1 MTLAALNFSDPVM
14 LIGLLAA
21 GIPVLLHLLNRVRA
35 PVVQFPTLRFLRV
48 TAQKTSRRRHVQ
60 HFLLLLMRMAV
71 FALIAMAIAGPLV
84 HGGSPLL
91 AYGMLSLLLLGLA
104 VMAIMAVLLASALER
119 PKGSTSHAIADGIT
133 PTVPPV
139 LNQAVRPPGR
149 LRRLGLPAVVMILA
163 LLAAAGG
170 LFGLSTN
177 QFFPAMGG
185 SYNGTSTACVII
197 LDNSQSMLARDGNQ
211 TRLAHALRQTHA
223 LLNRVIRPV
232 QMAVLLTNPGSQPI
246 PDSLSANRLGVLTGL
261 LHVTS
266 SGRALPMRELVAR
279 AVTLLDQSKKPDKM
293 LFILS
298 DFAGPASS
306 DAQAFAPL
314 KHNPSIALVLMPQEF
329 SRPDDVAISGI
340 KIISGQPV
348 VGSRIS
354 IGGTVINNGETAVV
368 PGLRLLVDG
377 VPATHSQTKVELG
390 PAGSQD
396 SRGTITISHLLT
408 KAGYHVFALA
418 LQRPSHVLSW
428 ADRRSVSLNVAKR
441 VNALVIGS
449 APTLQADSTAF
460 YVDAA
465 LAPFSRSVTADH
477 PDQPLWSI
485 VPTYVAANAAS
496 SISLA
501 RYGAIFICDVP
512 RPSISLADK
521 LSQYVRSG
529 GRICWFLGSAVDSVE
544 YNRVIWKTRHL
555 LPAPIAGPVVRQT
568 GSSVGWIDIRSHI
581 FAGLFENQN
590 PFRRIVVVGRWGFGT
605 NEVLLGHVL
614 SKLENNAIFLTQ
626 HQLGHGQIYTF
637 ATAPGGGWTNLANT
651 SLFLPMVV
659 RVALGNASDLARTT
673 SFGPGQVVAIPMP
686 ALAAGISV
694 EVDIPHNAGPV
705 NVPCSKNSAGQPQWI
720 FTNTQHT
727 GIYHWQSFNHQYAGE
742 FVVNPPGDEA
752 NLLPVSASI
761 LAKEAPK
768 KQPVFI
774 ASSLTELLQE
784 LAKISQGTSLMPGVL
799 AIVLILAVLEAIFA
813 NRYKPSDENAG
824 ADVISSPVEASAAWQ

>member
-1 MTLAALNFSDPVM
+1 MTLAALNFSDPIM
-14 LIGLLAA
+14 LMGLLAA

-91 AYGMLSLLLLGLA
+91 AYGMLALLLVGLA
-104 VMAIMAVLLASALER
+104 VMAIMAVMLASALER
-119 PKGSTSHAIADGIT
+119 PKGPTARAIADGIT
-133 PTVPPV
+133 RAVPPG
-139 LNQAVRPPGR
+139 LNDPVRPPNR
-149 LRRLGLPAVVMILA
+149 LRQLGLPALVMIVA
-163 LLAAAGG
+163 LLAALAG

-177 QFFPAMGG
+177 QFFPTMGG

-197 LDNSQSMLARDGNQ
+197 LDNSQSMLAHDGNE

-223 LLNRVIRPV
+223 LLNRVIRPA
-232 QMAVLLTNPGSQPI
+232 QMAVLLTNPGSKPI
-246 PDSLSANRLGVLTGL
+246 PEALSANRLGVLTGL

-266 SGRALPMRELVAR
+266 IGRAMPMRELVAR
-279 AVTLLDQSKKPDKM
+279 AVALLDQSKEPDKM
-293 LFILS
+293 LFLLS

-306 DAQAFAPL
+306 DVQAFAPL

-340 KIISGQPV
+340 KILSGQPV

-354 IGGTVINNGETAVV
+354 IGGTVLNNGPTAVV
-368 PGLRLLVDG
+368 PEFHLLVDA
-377 VPATHSQTKVELG
+377 VPVAHSQTKVELG

-396 SRGTITISHLLT
+396 SRGAIKIAHLLT
-408 KAGYHVFALA
+408 HAGYHVLTLA
-418 LQRPSHVLSW
+418 LRRSSHVLTW
-428 ADRRSVSLNVAKR
+428 ANRRSVSLNVAKQ

-449 APTLQADSTAF
+449 SPTLQADSTAF

-465 LAPFSRSVTADH
+465 LAPFSGPGTADH
-477 PDQPLWSI
+477 AGQPVWSI
-485 VPTYVAANAAS
+485 VPTYAAAQAAS
-496 SISLA
+496 ALPLA
-501 RYGAIFICDVP
+501 RYGAVFICDVP
-512 RPSISLADK
+512 RVGSSLADK

-544 YNRVIWKTRHL
+544 YNRVIWNTRHL

-568 GSSVGWIDIRSHI
+568 GSSVDWIDIRSHI
-581 FAGLFENQN
+581 FANLFKNQN
-590 PFRRIVVVGRWGFGT
+590 PFRRIVVVGRWGFDAAAAP
-605 NEVLLGHVL
+605 LGHVL
-614 SKLENNAIFLTQ
+614 SKLENNATFLTQ
-626 HQLGHGQIYTF
+626 QRQGNGQIYTF
-637 ATAPGGGWTNLANT
+637 MTAPGGGWTNLANT

-659 RVALGNASDLARTT
+659 RMALGNAADLARTT

-686 ALAAGISV
+686 AVAAGTSV

-705 NVPCSKNSAGQPQWI
+705 NVPCSKNAAGLPQWI
-720 FTNTQHT
+720 FNRTERT
-727 GIYHWQSFNHQYAGE
+727 GIYQWHSFNHQYAGE

-752 NLLPVSASI
+752 NLLPVSAAV

-768 KQPVFI
+768 GQPVFI

-799 AIVLILAVLEAIFA
+799 AIVLILAVLEALFA
-813 NRYKPSDENAG
+813 NRYKPTEENV
-824 ADVISSPVEASAAWQ
+824 DTDLITSPAASSAAAQ